1 MAVVFQTR
9 ADIQTFLH
17 VDEVHL
23 VTHTVFVQLDPPRV
37 LSRTQGDYH
46 TEDKIVC
53 NAVVFR
59 GGVVAW
65 RTLALRL
72 LSSPI
77 DTDLLCSAV
86 NKS

>member
-17 VDEVHL
+17 IDEVHL
-23 VTHTVFVQLDPPRV
+23 VTHTVFVQLDPPQV

-46 TEDKIVC
+46 AADKIVC

-59 GGVVAW
+59 GGGRLENLGPPASVV
-65 RTLALRL
+65 TH
-72 LSSPI
+72 
-77 DTDLLCSAV
+77 
-86 NKS
+86 